1 MPPFVRL
8 FNWYISIIPHCLT
21 KGEHFTPVPP
31 ITIIIK
37 PIQKTG
43 RYLAIK
49 VAACLVIIY
58 ELNLSA
64 KFSNTINI
72 LFSGDA
78 IVEMLARDLF
88 HISTHFG
95 YTQIVQ

>member
-1 MPPFVRL
+1 MGRRKWNRF
-8 FNWYISIIPHCLT
+8 LT
-21 KGEHFTPVPP
+21 CSCSSNNYYN
-31 ITIIIK
+31 K
-37 PIQKTG
+37 PIQKAG
-43 RYLAIK
+43 RYFAIK
-49 VAACLVIIY
+49 VSACLVIIY
-58 ELNLSA
+58 EMNLSA

-78 IVEMLARDLF
+78 IVEMLTRNLF